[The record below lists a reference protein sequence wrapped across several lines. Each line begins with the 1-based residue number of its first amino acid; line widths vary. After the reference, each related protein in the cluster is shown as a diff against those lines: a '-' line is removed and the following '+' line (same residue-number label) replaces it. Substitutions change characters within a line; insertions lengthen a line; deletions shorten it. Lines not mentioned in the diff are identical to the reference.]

1 MIVWAIFTGLLFS
14 VYLLLADKASTQ
26 EIVAGFVSAALAAL
40 AIVLGGLAG
49 RVRVSFEPRWL
60 LRSLRAPWWIVR
72 DSVLVALSALRP
84 TAPRGRFRTLRF
96 PLAGGTAPRDVGRRV
111 MVKGPG
117 SAGPN
122 TYVVGDD
129 VDHELLLIHELLPRG
144 DRNPL
149 EIVEP

>member
-1 MIVWAIFTGLLFS
+1 MAVWAIFTGLLFS

-40 AIVLGGLAG
+40 AIVLAGLAG
-49 RVRVSFEPRWL
+49 RVRVGFQPRWL
-60 LRSLRAPWWIVR
+60 LRSLRAPWWILR
-72 DSVLVALSALRP
+72 DSVLVSLSALRP
-84 TAPRGRFRTLRF
+84 TAPRGRFRTLRVRQ
-96 PLAGGTAPRDVGRRV
+96 AGGTEPRDVGRRV
-111 MVKGPG
+111 MIKGPG

-122 TYVVGDD
+122 TYVVGVEDTL
-129 VDHELLLIHELLPRG
+129 VLIHELLPRG